1 MDKIR
6 VLIADDEEIERAAL
20 KKTLLKNLG
29 ERCEIFEAENG
40 RQALEAQEKQ
50 NIKIAVLDI
59 EMPGVSGIQAAE
71 RIREKDRECCIIFLT
86 AFDEFSYARKAI
98 TVRAMDYLL
107 KPFNE
112 EELLLVMEEAIRT
125 AEGLK
130 KDFEA
135 GKEEAGQEEKLPAEP
150 KEGQEE
156 DGEELGFGRQQKV
169 MQILEEYIQSHYM
182 YDISMQD
189 VAQTMNYSEAYF
201 SKLFKQCFQKNFT
214 AYLTEFRVNEAKRQ
228 LRQPTINVK
237 DVGKAVGYADS
248 NYFTKVFRRITGM
261 SPTEYR
267 LSVFQDDI

>member
-40 RQALEAQEKQ
+40 RQALEAHEKQ

-135 GKEEAGQEEKLPAEP
+135 GKEEAGQ
-150 KEGQEE
+150 
-156 DGEELGFGRQQKV
+156 
-169 MQILEEYIQSHYM
+169 
-182 YDISMQD
+182 
-189 VAQTMNYSEAYF
+189 
-201 SKLFKQCFQKNFT
+201 
-214 AYLTEFRVNEAKRQ
+214 
-228 LRQPTINVK
+228 
-237 DVGKAVGYADS
+237 
-248 NYFTKVFRRITGM
+248 
-261 SPTEYR
+261 
-267 LSVFQDDI
+267 